1 MEFKDKNILI
11 LGLGI
16 SGISTAKA
24 LYKLG
29 ARITV
34 SDLRKEDEL
43 KENISQIEGLN
54 IDLLLGTND
63 VPLDDIDLIVKS
75 PGIPLNIDILKKAYK
90 KNIQVVT
97 DLELAYKINPNA
109 NLIVITG
116 TNGKTTTT
124 TLVGEFFKKAGY
136 TTHVVGNIGVGLL
149 WNLVNSNEEDIFVIE
164 ASSFQLENT
173 MDFKPKVSL
182 ILNITPDHLN
192 WHNTLENYIKA
203 KKKVFINQGKNEF
216 TILNYDDQLL
226 RKMEGEVK
234 SNLIWFSVDN
244 ILTKGV
250 YTQDDYIVIN
260 DGVKTHK
267 VIKSEDVK
275 ILGKHNLENALGAV
289 AIGWIMGLDVDIMK
303 EVLSEFPGVEHRI
316 EYVTTI
322 KGVNFYNDSKGT
334 NPDAS
339 TKAIEAIKP
348 PIILIAGGQDKGSDF
363 EDFILAF
370 NDKVKTL
377 ILLGETK
384 EKIKNTALKLGF
396 NNIYIVNNMEEA
408 VNKSFEVSES
418 GDNVLL
424 SPACAS
430 WDMYSSFEMR
440 GEDFKRAVYRLKE
453 E

>member
-124 TLVGEFFKKAGY
+124 ILVGEFFKKAGY

>member
-216 TILNYDDQLL
+216 TI
-226 RKMEGEVK
+226 
-234 SNLIWFSVDN
+234 
-244 ILTKGV
+244 
-250 YTQDDYIVIN
+250 
-260 DGVKTHK
+260 
-267 VIKSEDVK
+267 
-275 ILGKHNLENALGAV
+275 
-289 AIGWIMGLDVDIMK
+289 
-303 EVLSEFPGVEHRI
+303 
-316 EYVTTI
+316 
-322 KGVNFYNDSKGT
+322 
-334 NPDAS
+334 
-339 TKAIEAIKP
+339 
-348 PIILIAGGQDKGSDF
+348 
-363 EDFILAF
+363 
-370 NDKVKTL
+370 
-377 ILLGETK
+377 
-384 EKIKNTALKLGF
+384 
-396 NNIYIVNNMEEA
+396 
-408 VNKSFEVSES
+408 
-418 GDNVLL
+418 
-424 SPACAS
+424 
-430 WDMYSSFEMR
+430 
-440 GEDFKRAVYRLKE
+440 
-453 E
+453 